1 MEDISYLGTPLRLI
15 SLRTRAIMSDAGAD
29 RAFVGSLQGGMR
41 FTDEQR
47 AGDRTPQSRVSYPA
61 VHSLIVFLLV
71 FGPAESP
78 REHGEHRANTDR
90 RAPGMAIS

>member
-15 SLRTRAIMSDAGAD
+15 SLRTRAIMSDAGAN

-47 AGDRTPQSRVSYPA
+47 AGDGLPKAGSAIRP
-61 VHSLIVFLLV
+61 VHSLIVFQLV

-78 REHGEHRANTDR
+78 REHGDHRANTDR